1 MEVSGR
7 RSIAPQ
13 LVIGIVIIVVGV
25 LFTLDNLGF
34 IEADVYLRFWPVIL
48 IAVGLMKLWAG
59 GRGAS
64 LPGLLL
70 FFAGVWLLL
79 QSMAIVTISLWS
91 LWPVLLIVAGGSM
104 IWRGVYGPACQR
116 ALADTDG
123 HSTISAM
130 AVLGG
135 VNRGNNSRTFRGGD
149 LTAVMGG
156 CQIDLRNAAIEG
168 DAVIDV
174 FAMWGG
180 IEIRV
185 PEEWSVSGRVTPIL
199 GGYEDK
205 TRPIRDAAT
214 QRLIV
219 RGMVIMGGVEIKN

>member
-1 MEVSGR
+1 MEGPGR
-7 RSIAPQ
+7 PRSFAPQ
-13 LVIGIVIIVVGV
+13 FVMGVLISVVGV

-34 IEADVYLRFWPVIL
+34 IEAGTYLRFWPVAL
-48 IAVGLMKLWAG
+48 IAVGLMKLWSG

-64 LPGLLL
+64 LHGLIF

-79 QSMAIVTISLWS
+79 ESLSIVTISLWA
-91 LWPVLLIVAGGSM
+91 LWPVLLIIAGGSM
-104 IWRGVYGPACQR
+104 VWRGINGPACPR
-116 ALADTDG
+116 EDTDT
-123 HSTISAM
+123 HSTVNAV

-135 VNRGNNSRTFRGGD
+135 LNRRNNSRTFRGGD

-156 CQIDLRNAAIEG
+156 CQIDLTNAALDGE
-168 DAVIDV
+168 AVIDV

-185 PEEWSVSGRVTPIL
+185 PEDWTISGRVTPIL

-205 TRPIRDAAT
+205 THPPREAAT
-214 QRLIV
+214 QRLVV
-219 RGMVIMGGVEIKN
+219 RGIVIMGGVEIKN

>member
-1 MEVSGR
+1 MDAPAQH

-13 LVIGIVIIVVGV
+13 LVMGLLIIVIGV
-25 LFTLDNLGF
+25 LFTAENLGF
-34 IEADVYLRFWPVIL
+34 IEADAYLQYWPAGL
-48 IAVGLMKLWAG
+48 MAVGLMKLWSG
-59 GRGAS
+59 GRRATF
-64 LPGLLL
+64 PGLL
-70 FFAGVWLLL
+70 FFFIGLWLLL
-79 QSMAIVTISLWS
+79 QTMAIVTVSLWS

-104 IWRGVYGPACQR
+104 VWRGVHGPSCDGV
-116 ALADTDG
+116 ADINN

-168 DAVIDV
+168 EAVIDV

-180 IEIRV
+180 VEIRV
-185 PEEWSVSGRVTPIL
+185 PEGWSVSGRVTTIL

-205 TRPIRDAAT
+205 TRPPRDAAT
-214 QRLIV
+214 ERLV
-219 RGMVIMGGVEIKN
+219 LRGMVIMGGIEIKN

>member
-13 LVIGIVIIVVGV
+13 LVMGVVIIVVGV

-34 IEADVYLRFWPVIL
+34 IEAEAYLRYWPVIL

-64 LPGLLL
+64 FPGLL
-70 FFAGVWLLL
+70 FFFVGVWLLL
-79 QSMAIVTISLWS
+79 QSMAIVRISLWS

-104 IWRGVYGPACQR
+104 IWRGVYGPGCQGR
-116 ALADTDG
+116 VADTDG

-185 PEEWSVSGRVTPIL
+185 PEEWSVSGQVTPIL

-205 TRPIRDAAT
+205 TRPPRDATT

>member
-1 MEVSGR
+1 MGVLIS
-7 RSIAPQ
+7 
-13 LVIGIVIIVVGV
+13 VVGV

-34 IEADVYLRFWPVIL
+34 IEAGTYLRFWPVAL
-48 IAVGLMKLWAG
+48 IAVGLMKLWSG

-64 LPGLLL
+64 LHGLIF

-79 QSMAIVTISLWS
+79 ESLSIVTISLWA
-91 LWPVLLIVAGGSM
+91 LWPVLLIIAGGSM
-104 IWRGVYGPACQR
+104 VWRGINGPACPR
-116 ALADTDG
+116 EDTDT
-123 HSTISAM
+123 HSTVNAV

-135 VNRGNNSRTFRGGD
+135 LNRRNNSRTFRGGD

-156 CQIDLRNAAIEG
+156 CQIDLTNAALDGE
-168 DAVIDV
+168 AVIDV

-185 PEEWSVSGRVTPIL
+185 PEDWTISGRVTPIL

-205 TRPIRDAAT
+205 THPPREAAT
-214 QRLIV
+214 QRLVV
-219 RGMVIMGGVEIKN
+219 RGIVIMGGVEIKN

>member
-1 MEVSGR
+1 MELSGR

-13 LVIGIVIIVVGV
+13 FVMGIVIIVVGV

-34 IEADVYLRFWPVIL
+34 IEAEAYLRYWPVIL

-64 LPGLLL
+64 FPGLL
-70 FFAGVWLLL
+70 FAFVGVWLLL

-91 LWPVLLIVAGGSM
+91 LWPVLLILAGGSM

-116 ALADTDG
+116 RVADADG
-123 HSTISAM
+123 HSTISAL

-205 TRPIRDAAT
+205 TRPPRDATA